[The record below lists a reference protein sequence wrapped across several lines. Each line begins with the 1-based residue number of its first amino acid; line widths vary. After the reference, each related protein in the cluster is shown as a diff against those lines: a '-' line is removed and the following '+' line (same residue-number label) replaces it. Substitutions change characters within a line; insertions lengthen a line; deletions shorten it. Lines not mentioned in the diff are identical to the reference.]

1 MVRPFNPPPAT
12 ISEALSLLTSD
23 ALRPLMHMLPL
34 DQPPP
39 TRKVDMVAAIER
51 HLSGNS
57 LRALWDR
64 LDETQ
69 RFAVSETLSAP
80 DSTFHPHPFKAK
92 YGKLPFGFDHD
103 GARKRA
109 SLLRLFLYAS
119 HRYETPTTIPPDLAQ
134 RLRAFVPPPPE
145 TELAAADDLPDTVPQ
160 PRSRYV
166 PRGEKQEFDPVTL
179 TRRDMER
186 AAQHDLFAV
195 LRLIDGGRVA
205 VSAKTRRPSAAASRS
220 IAEALDGG
228 DFLEPAAGETPERE
242 QRIGPIRAFAW
253 PCLMQAA
260 KLAELR
266 GSRLALTKSGRAALA
281 APAAETLRRL
291 WKRWLGTTLLDEFSR
306 VDAIK
311 GQTRGKGRQAMT
323 AASGRRPVVADALAE
338 CPVGRWVRF
347 DDFSQFMQAAS
358 FRFDVTRDPWHLY
371 LSEPEYGSLGANGSH
386 DWSILQERYL
396 LCLLFEYAA
405 TLGLIDVAYTD
416 PGNARP
422 DFTHM
427 WGADYIEYLSRYDGL
442 HYFRLNPLGAWCLGL
457 AEAYEPGAPP
467 ARAALTVYP
476 GLWLQAAAAL
486 SPDERLMLETY
497 ADEEKD
503 GVWRL
508 DGDKALNA
516 IESGHDPNAFRRF
529 LAARDDQPLPETVD
543 GFLRDAERGA
553 RALRMQGTALLIEC
567 ADAAIAARLAA
578 DARTAKLCQRAG
590 ERRLVVR
597 TASEKAFRKAARAL
611 GYGMPPE

>member
-1 MVRPFNPPPAT
+1 MAHAFIPPAT
-12 ISEALSLLTSD
+12 ISEALSLLPGD
-23 ALRPLMHMLPL
+23 ALRPLMRLLPIDGPL
-34 DQPPP
+34 P
-39 TRKVDMVAAIER
+39 TRKADMVAAIER

-57 LRALWDR
+57 LRELWDR

-69 RFAVSETLSAP
+69 QLAVSEALSAP
-80 DSTFHPHPFKAK
+80 HSIFHPHPFKAK
-92 YGKLPFGFDHD
+92 YGKLPLGFDRN
-103 GARKRA
+103 ASRKRA
-109 SLLRLFLYAS
+109 SVLRLFLHAS
-119 HRYETPTTIPPDLAQ
+119 QPYETPTIIPPDLAQ

-145 TELAAADDLPDTVPQ
+145 TEFAAADDLPDTVQQ
-160 PRSRYV
+160 PRFRYL
-166 PRGEKQEFDPVTL
+166 PRGQKQEFDSVAL

-205 VSAKTRRPSAAASRS
+205 VSAKTRRPSAAASRT
-220 IAEALDGG
+220 IAAVLEGG

-242 QRIGPIRAFAW
+242 IGPIRAFAW
-253 PCLMQAA
+253 PCLMQGA

-306 VDAIK
+306 VEAIK
-311 GQTRGKGRQAMT
+311 GQSRGKGRGSMT

-358 FRFDVTRDPWHLY
+358 FHFDVTHDPWHLY
-371 LSEPEYGSLGANGSH
+371 LSEPEHGSLGYDGSH
-386 DWSILQERYL
+386 DWHILQGRYL

-416 PGNARP
+416 PRAARP

-427 WGADYIEYLSRYDGL
+427 WGADYLEYLSRYDGL
-442 HYFRLNPLGAWCLGL
+442 HYFRLNPLGACCLGL
-457 AEAYEPGAPP
+457 AEVYEPSTPP
-467 ARAALTVYP
+467 VRAALTVYP
-476 GLWLQAAAAL
+476 GLWLQATAAL
-486 SPDERLMLETY
+486 APDERLMLEIY
-497 ADEEKD
+497 ADEAED

-508 DGDKALNA
+508 DGDKALSA
-516 IESGHDPNAFRRF
+516 VESGHDPEAFRQF

-553 RALRMQGTALLIEC
+553 RALRVQGTALLVEC
-567 ADAAIAARLAA
+567 ADAKIAARLAA
-578 DARTAKLCQRAG
+578 DARTSRLCQRAG
-590 ERRLVVR
+590 ERQLVVR

-611 GYGMPPE
+611 GYGMPPG